1 MLAEIAENWCS
12 DNFSPHGAALIA
24 DVVSVARP
32 CIGYGL
38 AVALV
43 RRATEHGQ
51 GLLATAPMPLGLTAI
66 VGPVLDALLI
76 IPAGAIMAPGVAMS
90 SIRIDLTV
98 SISGMAVGDLLGI
111 MVITPPLLWLMGGA
125 KVGWRLRP
133 ALRWADGRQVG
144 RQMGRLVQNA
154 VLIGGCLWLTVALWR
169 AGLGLQPVPML
180 LAGAGWGC
188 AMAGWRPGLPFWPKW
203 RCFCRLGAD
212 ADRCPAAGTASGA
225 GGGGAGYL
233 AGGQLCRCA
242 GRRAPGAGPP
252 QPPAVPGRAAENTAR
267 HVGGGDPRNQPA
279 AEHAGDEANH
289 LRTATASLPAEICGD
304 IPQSAELVD
313 RKARALADLVR
324 RLRRFGGR
332 EVDAPSALPV
342 DMLIDMAQRI
352 VLPELRRAGARLE
365 VGVVPPDLVVQA
377 QEIELTQAL
386 VNLLR
391 NAISAAPDALVRL
404 EAGRAGE
411 QARITLRNT
420 FVRERQGAGQG
431 MGVGL
436 IIARTIVEAHGGTLM
451 QEENGQEMV
460 VTLMLPLAGGL

>member
-1 MLAEIAENWCS
+1 
-12 DNFSPHGAALIA
+12 
-24 DVVSVARP
+24 
-32 CIGYGL
+32 
-38 AVALV
+38 
-43 RRATEHGQ
+43 
-51 GLLATAPMPLGLTAI
+51 
-66 VGPVLDALLI
+66 
-76 IPAGAIMAPGVAMS
+76 
-90 SIRIDLTV
+90 
-98 SISGMAVGDLLGI
+98 
-111 MVITPPLLWLMGGA
+111 
-125 KVGWRLRP
+125 
-133 ALRWADGRQVG
+133 
-144 RQMGRLVQNA
+144 
-154 VLIGGCLWLTVALWR
+154 
-169 AGLGLQPVPML
+169 
-180 LAGAGWGC
+180 
-188 AMAGWRPGLPFWPKW
+188 
-203 RCFCRLGAD
+203 
-212 ADRCPAAGTASGA
+212 
-225 GGGGAGYL
+225 
-233 AGGQLCRCA
+233 
-242 GRRAPGAGPP
+242 
-252 QPPAVPGRAAENTAR
+252 
-267 HVGGGDPRNQPA
+267 
-279 AEHAGDEANH
+279 
-289 LRTATASLPAEICGD
+289 
-304 IPQSAELVD
+304 VD